1 MCLRR
6 AALIGSTAMAEDF
19 TFFKEDLK
27 SRVDI
32 VDVVQEFVELKKGGA
47 NHLGLCPFHTEKTPS
62 FSVNRS
68 GQFYHCFGCGKG
80 GDVIGFLM
88 DITGMSFMEAVEQL
102 AERVGMEVPRTR
114 GSDPSRREEAELAAR
129 ANLAAAEYFYRTLF
143 EPSGAD
149 ALAYLTGRGLS
160 EDTIRAFRLGFVSA
174 DTKGLIA
181 HIRDAGLASEALES
195 AGILMSSRFG
205 GPMKNRFANRVVFPI
220 IDQVKRVIGFGGRIM
235 EGDGP
240 KYLNSPETPVYHKSR
255 VLFGI
260 PQAMAAIK
268 RTREAVVVEGYMD
281 VIAMHQAGIENV
293 IAASGTAFTVEQA
306 RIIGRMANR
315 VVLLFDGDSAGL
327 AAASRG
333 ADSFLATDLTVGI
346 VILPEG
352 HDPDSYVRE
361 HGPDALGERLGEALD
376 IWEFKLRTLAGGGER
391 TVSDR
396 MKLAG
401 EIADSIAMVDDDLKR
416 DVYIDDLSAKI
427 NVSRDEMRKAVS
439 ARRRRSH
446 RSRDTAD
453 STPNKVEL
461 TDQREL
467 LGYIIR
473 NPDLAR
479 HFMEDAGPKPFTDP
493 TSRMV
498 AEELFHRIVEGLDI
512 SPSTLI
518 GALEDP
524 QAQGLVSAVAMV
536 ERDPETAARCIEDNI
551 RRFKERELRSEIREI
566 GSEAARETDSEK
578 KRALVAQQQELF
590 ARIRALNE

>member
-1 MCLRR
+1 
-6 AALIGSTAMAEDF
+6 MAEDF
-19 TFFKEDLK
+19 IIFKEDLK

-32 VDVVQEFVELKKGGA
+32 VDVVQEFVELKKGGS
-47 NHLGLCPFHTEKTPS
+47 NHLGLCPFHTEKSPS

-102 AERVGMEVPRTR
+102 AERVGMEIPQTR

-129 ANLAAAEYFYRTLF
+129 ANLAAAEHFYRTLF
-143 EPSGAD
+143 ESAGTD
-149 ALAYLTGRGLS
+149 ALAYLTNRGLS
-160 EDTIRAFRLGFVSA
+160 EDTIRAFRLGYVTS
-174 DTKGLIA
+174 DSKGLTS
-181 HIRDAGLASEALES
+181 HIRDAGLAPTALET
-195 AGILMSSRFG
+195 AGIMMSSKFG
-205 GPMKNRFANRVVFPI
+205 GPPKNRFANRVVFPI

-268 RTREAVVVEGYMD
+268 LAREAIVVEGYMD
-281 VIAMHQAGIENV
+281 VIALHQAGIENV

-315 VVLLFDGDSAGL
+315 VLLLFDGDNAGL

-333 ADSFLATDLTVGI
+333 ADSFLTTDLTVGI

-352 HDPDSYVRE
+352 HDPDSFVGE
-361 HGPDALGERLGEALD
+361 HGADALRERLADALD
-376 IWEFKLRTLAGGGER
+376 IWEFKLRTLADGGER

-401 EIADSIAMVDDDLKR
+401 EVADSISMVEDELKR
-416 DVYIDDLSAKI
+416 DIYIDDLSVKI
-427 NVSRDEMRKAVS
+427 NVSRNEMRKAVA
-439 ARRRRSH
+439 ARRRRTN
-446 RSRDTAD
+446 RSRESENNTR
-453 STPNKVEL
+453 SEMEP

-479 HFMEDAGPKPFTDP
+479 HFMEDAGAKPFVDE

-498 AEELFHRIVEGLDI
+498 AEEIFNRIVEGLDI
-512 SPSTLI
+512 SPTALI
-518 GALEDP
+518 GALTDP
-524 QAQGLVSAVAMV
+524 KAQELVSAVAMV

-566 GSEAARETDSEK
+566 GSEAARETNSK
-578 KRALVAQQQELF
+578 KKQALVAKQQKIF
-590 ARIRALNE
+590 DRIRALNE